1 MTAAEEK
8 YSDIIDKPHHRSEKH
23 PHMAAI
29 DRAAQFSPFAA
40 LTGFDS
46 QIDEAARFTDSDV
59 QLDESQ
65 KDLIRMALSDA
76 SDMISAGTNPAV
88 SVSYFVR
95 DKQKD
100 GGELVRIRGTVRKI
114 DSFRR
119 RIYLSDGTQIPIDD
133 VRSFVL

>member
-1 MTAAEEK
+1 
-8 YSDIIDKPHHRSEKH
+8 
-23 PHMAAI
+23 MAAI

-59 QLDESQ
+59 QIDESQ

-76 SDMISAGTNPAV
+76 SDMISAGTNPSV